1 VVRTPEP
8 IAGVVNANELVD
20 RLSDNTLRLCDCRFS
35 LVNEHAGRESYQA
48 NHIPGATYVDLG
60 RDLAGPITTASG
72 RHPLPAAARWLQT
85 LGKLGITRYS
95 QVVAYD
101 EGSGAMAARL
111 WWMLKWS
118 GVNSVA
124 LLNGGMAEW
133 ERRALPTERGNNR
146 YPAADFVG
154 KVCSGMQ
161 AEAKVILE
169 NIDRRKLLVIDA
181 REPPRFRGDTEPLD
195 IKAGHIPHAVNR
207 PFLENLS
214 RGLFKPKATLAEEFG
229 KLLGGLDATRVIH
242 SCGSGVTA
250 CHNLFAMDYCGL
262 AGSRLYPGSWSEWI
276 TDSKRPVAT
285 GDGVVAKSARG
296 VKTKAASGR

>member
-1 VVRTPEP
+1 MVRTPEP
-8 IAGVVNANELVD
+8 IAGVVSANKLLD

-48 NHIPGATYVDLG
+48 SHIPGATYVDLG
-60 RDLAGPITTASG
+60 RDLAGPITTTSG
-72 RHPLPAAARWLQT
+72 RHPLPAAAHWLQT
-85 LGKLGITRYS
+85 LGQLGITRYS

-118 GVNSVA
+118 GVASVA
-124 LLNGGMAEW
+124 LLDGGMAEW
-133 ERRALPTERGNNR
+133 QRRALPTERGSNR
-146 YPAADFVG
+146 YPAANFVG
-154 KVCSGMQ
+154 KVRSGLQ
-161 AEAKVILE
+161 AQAKVILE

-214 RGLFKPKATLAEEFG
+214 RGLFKPAAALAEEFV
-229 KLLGGLDATRVIH
+229 KLLGDLDATRVIH

-276 TDSKRPVAT
+276 TDSERPVAT
-285 GDGVVAKSARG
+285 GDGVVAQSARV
-296 VKTKAASGR
+296 VKSKAASGR